1 VTRGEEQK
9 KEESKGFAGL
19 SSLVSDVDTTPPP
32 APQREPAAAA
42 PSAER
47 PASPQP
53 AEPPPQP
60 SQRQTYQEPSQ
71 PSSGSSGK
79 WLLGIAAVIGLLW
92 LINFSNGNKS
102 PTAPAYEP
110 SNQTKNSDRGAG
122 PNKTTE
128 LLPPKFSEY
137 LSDIYDGPRA
147 KVNLI
152 TDFDKNFRT
161 RIRNTQSQPI
171 NFAGEYILSTWGC
184 GTSCLMGVAVSARTG
199 QVVELPGSV
208 CCWKGA
214 GERTIFKKNSR
225 LLVLAG
231 LINENGQHGAHFYE
245 LNNNEFIHIKT
256 ISVKE
261 DELSPPS
268 STLSPATVAPT
279 HSSPAQIQ
287 TPSNLTPLVQP
298 QEQPRPN
305 EEKPPVGSN
314 LVFSTA
320 QIHYCLAEDIRMES
334 AKSVVNNYVDSD
346 VDRFNAMVADYNS
359 RCGSFRYR
367 SGALESA
374 RQEIEQYRSQ
384 LQSEGRSRFARSSPD
399 LLSKPSVAVVP
410 PVSTPPVH
418 APSRQ
423 ESTSP
428 TNGGIPQNAHLNYLG
443 NDWECNRGYYR
454 AGNECQPV
462 QMPRHATLDV
472 YGSGWV
478 CQRGYYKSGNE
489 CQPVQMPQNATLDV
503 YGSGWVC
510 QRGYYKSENECLP
523 VQMPRNATLDVY
535 GSGWVC
541 QRGYYKSG
549 NECHPVQ
556 MPPNATLDVYGSGW
570 VCQRGYY
577 KSSNQC
583 LPVQLPQN
591 ATLDVYGSGW
601 VCVRGYARVG
611 DNCV

>member
-1 VTRGEEQK
+1 MTGGEEEQK
-9 KEESKGFAGL
+9 KGESKGFAGL
-19 SSLVSDVDTTPPP
+19 SSLVSNVDTPPTP
-32 APQREPAAAA
+32 APKREPAAAA

-60 SQRQTYQEPSQ
+60 SQRQTYQEPAQ
-71 PSSGSSGK
+71 PSSGLSGK

-92 LINFSNGNKS
+92 LISFSNGNKS
-102 PTAPAYEP
+102 PTAPAHEA
-110 SNQTKNSDRGAG
+110 SSQTKNSDRGAG
-122 PNKTTE
+122 PNRTTE
-128 LLPPKFSEY
+128 LLAPKFSEY

-147 KVNLI
+147 KVNLL

-245 LNNNEFIHIKT
+245 LKNNEFIHIKT
-256 ISVKE
+256 IPVKE
-261 DELSPPS
+261 DELSSPS

-287 TPSNLTPLVQP
+287 TPSNLTPPVQP

-320 QIHYCLAEDIRMES
+320 QIRYCLAEDIRMES

-374 RQEIEQYRSQ
+374 RREIEQYRSQ
-384 LQSEGRSRFARSSPD
+384 LQSEGRSRFARSSTG
-399 LLSKPSVAVVP
+399 LLSTPSVAVVP

-428 TNGGIPQNAHLNYLG
+428 TNDGLPQNARLNYLGNDWECNPGYYKYGNGCHAVQIPPNGKLTYLG
-443 NDWECNRGYYR
+443 NDWECNRGYYKY
-454 AGNECQPV
+454 GNGCHAVQIPQNGKLTYLGNDWECN
-462 QMPRHATLDV
+462 
-472 YGSGWV
+472 
-478 CQRGYYKSGNE
+478 RGYYKYGDA
-489 CQPVQMPQNATLDV
+489 CHVVQIPQNGKLTYLGNDWECEKGYRKAGDKCIPV
-503 YGSGWVC
+503 YM
-510 QRGYYKSENECLP
+510 Q
-523 VQMPRNATLDVY
+523 
-535 GSGWVC
+535 
-541 QRGYYKSG
+541 
-549 NECHPVQ
+549 
-556 MPPNATLDVYGSGW
+556 
-570 VCQRGYY
+570 
-577 KSSNQC
+577 
-583 LPVQLPQN
+583 
-591 ATLDVYGSGW
+591 
-601 VCVRGYARVG
+601 
-611 DNCV
+611 